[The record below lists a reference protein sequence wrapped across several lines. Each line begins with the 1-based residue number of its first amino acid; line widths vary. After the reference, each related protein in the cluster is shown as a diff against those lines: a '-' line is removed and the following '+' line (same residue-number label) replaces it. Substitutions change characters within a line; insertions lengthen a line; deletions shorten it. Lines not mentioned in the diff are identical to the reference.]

1 MRKLL
6 IIANIILG
14 AVFLWGFSKNIAAHT
29 GKADKNQ
36 LKLLPLPKAAKGE
49 SSKRSSGE
57 AKLDGIDESAKKIIA
72 HDVFNNVRSPLA
84 NVRTSRTQLTLV
96 GIFKCGKSEGAIIRQ
111 NNSNRQFNPYLAQMM
126 AHSGMMGNRGGMMGN
141 RGGMMGGG
149 MMGNRSGMMGGGMMG
164 NRGGRFTQWSQV
176 SGRSTGAEKQ
186 YVKLGETLSNGYTL
200 AEITRTGV
208 TLIRGNDRIELE
220 LQEPSRNR
228 NNRGGSSNNRRPGM
242 NSTQQF
248 QQAQM
253 IMQGQMMRTMQQ
265 MQRTIQSNQGGGGNR
280 GGARR

>member
-14 AVFLWGFSKNIAAHT
+14 AVFLWGFSKNIAAHSGRA
-29 GKADKNQ
+29 GKAQ
-36 LKLLPLPKAAKGE
+36 IKLLPLPKAKSDTAK
-49 SSKRSSGE
+49 RTTGE

-84 NVRTSRTQLTLV
+84 NVRTSRAQLTLV
-96 GIFKCGKSEGAIIRQ
+96 GIFRCGKSEGAIIRQ
-111 NNSNRQFNPYLAQMM
+111 NNRNRQFNPYLAQMM
-126 AHSGMMGNRGGMMGN
+126 MHSGMGGGAGNGRNQGVRGRWLANGGMG
-141 RGGMMGGG
+141 
-149 MMGNRSGMMGGGMMG
+149 
-164 NRGGRFTQWSQV
+164 GGRFTSWSQV
-176 SGRSTGAEKQ
+176 AGRNSGAEKQ
-186 YVKLGETLSNGYTL
+186 YVRVGETLSNGYTL
-200 AEITRTGV
+200 AEVTRTGA

-220 LQEPSRNR
+220 LQDPSRNR
-228 NNRGGSSNNRRPGM
+228 ASSRSNGGNRNRHM

-265 MQRTIQSNQGGGGNR
+265 MQRAIQSNQGGGGGYR

>member
-141 RGGMMGGG
+141 RGGMMG
-149 MMGNRSGMMGGGMMG
+149 NRGGMMGGGMMG

-242 NSTQQF
+242 NSTLQF

-265 MQRTIQSNQGGGGNR
+265 MQRTIQSNQGGGGYR

>member
-14 AVFLWGFSKNIAAHT
+14 AVFLWGFSKNIAAHSGRA
-29 GKADKNQ
+29 GKEQ
-36 LKLLPLPKAAKGE
+36 IKLLPLPKAKSDTAK
-49 SSKRSSGE
+49 RTTGE

-84 NVRTSRTQLTLV
+84 NVRTSRAQLTLV
-96 GIFKCGKSEGAIIRQ
+96 GIFRCGKSEGAIIRQ
-111 NNSNRQFNPYLAQMM
+111 NNRNRQFNPYLAQMM
-126 AHSGMMGNRGGMMGN
+126 MHSG
-141 RGGMMGGG
+141 MGGG
-149 MMGNRSGMMGGGMMG
+149 MMNRGGMGGGMM
-164 NRGGRFTQWSQV
+164 NRGGMGGGRFTSWSQV
-176 SGRSTGAEKQ
+176 SGRNSGAERQ
-186 YVKLGETLSNGYTL
+186 YVRVGETLSNGYTL
-200 AEITRTGV
+200 AEVTRTGA

-220 LQEPSRNR
+220 LQDPSRNR
-228 NNRGGSSNNRRPGM
+228 ASSRSNGGNNNRQM

-265 MQRTIQSNQGGGGNR
+265 MQRSIQSNQGGGGGYR